1 MTGLLVMGLYLI
13 PPSHAHTPLVSCY
26 ANADGTITCEGR
38 FPDGSSRDGNSP
50 ASFEKENPMFEKI
63 LIGLI
68 VVGAV
73 YYLYR
78 RFRTTSSAD
87 GASCGCGGCDSCGTA
102 RIACESNR
110 SKEEKNEK

>member
-1 MTGLLVMGLYLI
+1 MKQRLHIRSPPFWRSLI
-13 PPSHAHTPLVSCY
+13 CNQCAGGYPAATP
-26 ANADGTITCEGR
+26 
-38 FPDGSSRDGNSP
+38 
-50 ASFEKENPMFEKI
+50 EKEKPMFEKI

-68 VVGAV
+68 VAGAV

-78 RFRTTSSAD
+78 RFRATTSAD

-102 RIACESNR
+102 QIACQANGSDR